1 MANMSQDQSFEPNV
15 ANRDAFLL
23 LRWLMIILS
32 GYLTVFASLA
42 EEGITGSFLVVVAF
56 VLSNVLLALMPLQ
69 LVLTLKKKHVVA
81 TIDAVFICAFL
92 YYLRIDEVQI
102 HLPFMGV
109 VILAILWPDLRVVLF
124 AMFVVS
130 LLFGLLTN
138 FQMFSAGIEVPTEDF
153 LTLSLLFVVSIF
165 YIFMVDR
172 FDRDSETSAALLR
185 EIRNSENVTD
195 IARRLSASLKANDV
209 LTILVKRFREMM
221 PDVSCSIVRV
231 DSGSGV
237 ARVVAGSNQ
246 AGTKTLDFE
255 DAPALN
261 EAMVAKE
268 TSAVTVAAN
277 SSNGSGP
284 LKTVA
289 IPMISRDEVV
299 ALLYFE
305 HSQNGVEML
314 DENLRFL
321 EIVATTAAN
330 ALANAEQF
338 ETLQEL
344 ATSDSMTKLANH
356 ATFQS
361 KLRHEVERARRHD
374 RNVCLLMIDLDLLKN
389 INDEYGHP
397 VGDQVISAVADAIR
411 TTCRAIDFGA
421 RYGGEEFAVIL
432 PETDLR
438 SGVQVA
444 DRIRQHI
451 ADIKRFPT
459 KISVSVGVANCPLD
473 AASAEE
479 LIQSADNALYAAK
492 GAGRNRVSPTAE
504 EVANE

>member
-1 MANMSQDQSFEPNV
+1 
-15 ANRDAFLL
+15 
-23 LRWLMIILS
+23 
-32 GYLTVFASLA
+32 
-42 EEGITGSFLVVVAF
+42 
-56 VLSNVLLALMPLQ
+56 
-69 LVLTLKKKHVVA
+69 
-81 TIDAVFICAFL
+81 
-92 YYLRIDEVQI
+92 
-102 HLPFMGV
+102 
-109 VILAILWPDLRVVLF
+109 
-124 AMFVVS
+124 
-130 LLFGLLTN
+130 
-138 FQMFSAGIEVPTEDF
+138 
-153 LTLSLLFVVSIF
+153 
-165 YIFMVDR
+165 
-172 FDRDSETSAALLR
+172 
-185 EIRNSENVTD
+185 
-195 IARRLSASLKANDV
+195 
-209 LTILVKRFREMM
+209 
-221 PDVSCSIVRV
+221 
-231 DSGSGV
+231 
-237 ARVVAGSNQ
+237 
-246 AGTKTLDFE
+246 
-255 DAPALN
+255 
-261 EAMVAKE
+261 
-268 TSAVTVAAN
+268 
-277 SSNGSGP
+277 
-284 LKTVA
+284 
-289 IPMISRDEVV
+289 VV